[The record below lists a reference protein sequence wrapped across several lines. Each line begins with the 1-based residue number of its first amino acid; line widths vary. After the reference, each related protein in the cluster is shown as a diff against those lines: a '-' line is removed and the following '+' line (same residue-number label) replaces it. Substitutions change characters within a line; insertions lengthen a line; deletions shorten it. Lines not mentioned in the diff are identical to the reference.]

1 MTPSNF
7 LKNFRNFL
15 AGPTKRTQPCEAYNY
30 ASLLVLTT
38 CWCLQHVPNGRHSK
52 SFKWNTAGPFTPH
65 TQTQMHGARR
75 SAATSGVCLIRSGA
89 AGFPKKLHSQKMPPR
104 AARRAAFEHEPCP
117 WREPLPARAG
127 CQQSSARDDPVC
139 CTAAR
144 RRSTG
149 NTPAQ
154 HPLGANTPFSTP

>member
-89 AGFPKKLHSQKMPPR
+89 AGFPKKLHSKKITPPPPTWVC
-104 AARRAAFEHEPCP
+104 AAVSEANERSRRFPHA
-117 WREPLPARAG
+117 
-127 CQQSSARDDPVC
+127 
-139 CTAAR
+139 
-144 RRSTG
+144 
-149 NTPAQ
+149 TPADS
-154 HPLGANTPFSTP
+154 HRPAAASLIDRLALRYHARMGHRYRCRRL